1 MTEIANKIESIRNM
15 KTDLNSIK
23 LMSQKNTDK
32 MLRHLADFRNR
43 ICNEM
48 SQIES
53 TYQIGRNCKRK
64 EKKKWDRKE
73 NVTLHSDSDY
83 NESEDSTL
91 MSEIVSKWENY
102 SLMGT
107 DVSANVSSVHD
118 GSNVSQ
124 NNEKCDSLVDTLDST
139 STPDKVNILFSKQL
153 PHTSP
158 DSLPTVKEMKSETS
172 RTSSHPVKLECKI
185 LQNENNPMSKDKID
199 KLTIKLKEIQTQ
211 NEELRNV
218 NENIQNLLLKLG
230 DLKYADA
237 ADAETAYK
245 LDTVKKESQMSSD
258 ESYHISEI
266 IPESIKKRE
275 SCQQLTRSV
284 EITNTTRN
292 NMLTKINVAKLII
305 KRLRSC
311 GNIVDQEH
319 KYKVRVR
326 QAEQSITLK
335 AHYNKPQ

>member
-1 MTEIANKIESIRNM
+1 MTEIAEKIESIRNM

-23 LMSQKNTDK
+23 LMSQKRADK
-32 MLRHLADFRNR
+32 MLQHLADFRSR

-53 TYQIGRNCKRK
+53 TYQIGRNCKQK
-64 EKKKWDRKE
+64 EKRKSDRKE
-73 NVTLHSDSDY
+73 NATLRSDY
-83 NESEDSTL
+83 NESEDYTQ
-91 MSEIVSKWENY
+91 MSEILSKWENY

-107 DVSANVSSVHD
+107 DLSANVSSVHD

-124 NNEKCDSLVDTLDST
+124 NNEKISSSVDTLDST
-139 STPDKVNILFSKQL
+139 STTDKVNILFSKQL
-153 PHTSP
+153 PHTTP
-158 DSLPTVKEMKSETS
+158 DSLPTAIEVKSDTS
-172 RTSSHPVKLECKI
+172 PTPSHQVKRELEI
-185 LQNENNPMSKDKID
+185 LQDETNPLSKDKID
-199 KLTIKLKEIQTQ
+199 KLTKKLKEIQTQ
-211 NEELRNV
+211 NKELQNV

-237 ADAETAYK
+237 ADAETADK

-258 ESYHISEI
+258 DSCQISEI
-266 IPESIKKRE
+266 IPETIMKTE
-275 SCQQLTRSV
+275 SSQQFTRSFK
-284 EITNTTRN
+284 ITNTTRN
-292 NMLTKINVAKLII
+292 NMLTKINVAKLVIN
-305 KRLRSC
+305 RLRSC
-311 GNIVDQEH
+311 GDIVDQEH